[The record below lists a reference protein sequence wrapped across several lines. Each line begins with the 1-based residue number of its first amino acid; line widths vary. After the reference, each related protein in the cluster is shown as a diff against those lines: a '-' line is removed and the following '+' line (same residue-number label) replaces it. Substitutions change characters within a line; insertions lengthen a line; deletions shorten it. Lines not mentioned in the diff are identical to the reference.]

1 MTRLA
6 ITWLTF
12 VALAVALVM
21 GVLWLTTAPAGD
33 RLEPAVNSLAV
44 LAGITGIFVERWAA
58 QRERRNQALESI
70 HDELERNAVVL
81 DDDAFATTAGAHRR
95 LYPRLIRS
103 AVDAAFSTGALD
115 RRGDG
120 DLVVLLHRWRDS
132 VGSVNRRLELTEML
146 LFTTSSNDEIVQ
158 FNQALHGPAS
168 VLHDARE
175 LLGTVRA
182 RVARASGARR
192 PGQDIQD
199 QRPLDDHRAE
209 GL

>member
-1 MTRLA
+1 MTRWA

-12 VALAVALVM
+12 TALAVALVM
-21 GVLWLTTAPAGD
+21 GALWFATSPSGD

-58 QRERRNQALESI
+58 QRERRKQALDSI
-70 HDELERNAVVL
+70 RDELDRNSAVL
-81 DDDAFATTAGAHRR
+81 DDEAFAASAGAHRR

-103 AVDAAFSTGALD
+103 AVDATFSTGALD
-115 RRGDG
+115 GRRDG
-120 DLVVLLHRWRDS
+120 DLVVLLHRWRDA

-146 LFTTSSNDEIVQ
+146 LFTTLSADEIAQ

-182 RVARASGARR
+182 RVVKASS
-192 PGQDIQD
+192 
-199 QRPLDDHRAE
+199 
-209 GL
+209 

>member
-1 MTRLA
+1 MTRVA

-12 VALAVALVM
+12 IALAVALVM
-21 GVLWLTTAPAGD
+21 GVLWFTTSPASD

-44 LAGITGIFVERWAA
+44 LSGITGIFVERWAA

-70 HDELERNAVVL
+70 RDELERNAAVL
-81 DDDAFATTAGAHRR
+81 DDAGFATTADAHRR

-115 RRGDG
+115 GRADG

-146 LFTTSSNDEIVQ
+146 LFTTSSSDEIAQ

-175 LLGTVRA
+175 LLRTVRE
-182 RVARASGARR
+182 RVAKASGHS
-192 PGQDIQD
+192 
-199 QRPLDDHRAE
+199 PL
-209 GL
+209 GSG

>member
-12 VALAVALVM
+12 AALAVALVM
-21 GVLWLTTAPAGD
+21 GVLWFTTSPAGD

-70 HDELERNAVVL
+70 RDELERNATIL
-81 DDDAFATTAGAHRR
+81 DDDVFATTAGAHRR

-120 DLVVLLHRWRDS
+120 DLVALLHRWRDS

-146 LFTTSSNDEIVQ
+146 LFTTSSRDEIIQ

-175 LLGTVRA
+175 LLGAVRDRVTRASTTVR
-182 RVARASGARR
+182 RTS
-192 PGQDIQD
+192 
-199 QRPLDDHRAE
+199 
-209 GL
+209 